1 MAASRL
7 VPRYALKA
15 LCFLCEDAKA
25 RRRAIDAGAVEGC
38 KRLVQRDV
46 DSRSSTVRIA
56 KRDALRFLASCMTFE
71 EGHSLD
77 VCMVPGAIQ
86 LTAAREVQTRNA
98 AFRSLLY
105 IAQHTEEP
113 SYSGP

>member
-1 MAASRL
+1 M
-7 VPRYALKA
+7 
-15 LCFLCEDAKA
+15 
-25 RRRAIDAGAVEGC
+25 
-38 KRLVQRDV
+38 
-46 DSRSSTVRIA
+46 RIA

-86 LTAAREVQTRNA
+86 LTAAKEVQTRNA

-113 SYSGP
+113 SYLVHDTGLLEAMEDGLNQYNIERYGTTTFIGISEHPEAQAELKRCGFA